1 MAFGTNK
8 IKTIYQAI
16 VRRLYEKE
24 YGGKIILNI
33 NRDLL
38 NKTQKTVL
46 LCYMVKEFETNFTT
60 TITHANMYHSLQMVK
75 VLANH
80 GFAIDV
86 CHAKSVVDLKRLK
99 REYDYIIGF
108 GPLYEAIINDGIKGR
123 RILLLTENDPKTVQ
137 EKYAE
142 RIAYFKQRHGS
153 KPLKYNTPRTAF
165 YSENQVNKSEVC
177 IAMNSDYNLSRI
189 QRLMPTYKVKVN
201 TLCNPNYEFEFKN
214 LDTAKKHFVWFG
226 SAGAIH
232 KGLDI
237 LVDAFAE
244 LPDLHLSIY
253 GLTDSE
259 VPLIEPLLTPNVQI
273 KGRIDVRSDE
283 FITEVVNKHAFVI
296 SASCSEG
303 MNTGVATCMMHGLIP
318 VVTKETGFDN
328 PGMMIEFEGYKVC
341 ILKDVI
347 LSASKMENE
356 CLEKLSKAN
365 FDYSNA
371 NFTLDNFTKEFDEIL
386 SNIEN
391 KYPL

>member
-38 NKTQKTVL
+38 NDSQKTVL

-75 VLANH
+75 VLTDH
-80 GFAIDV
+80 GYAIDV
-86 CHAKSVVDLKRLK
+86 CHAKSVVDLQRLK

-108 GPLYEAIINDGIKGR
+108 GPLYEAIIKDGIKGC

-153 KPLKYNTPRTAF
+153 KLLKFNTPRTAF
-165 YSENQVNKSEVC
+165 YNENQVDKSEVC

-189 QRLMPTYKVKVN
+189 QRLMPTYKIKVN
-201 TLCNPNYEFEFKN
+201 TLCNPNYRFEIKDFA
-214 LDTAKKHFVWFG
+214 TAKKHFVWFG

-244 LPDLHLSIY
+244 LPDMQLSIY
-253 GLTDSE
+253 GLTESE

-273 KGRIDVRSDE
+273 KGRIDVRSDK

-328 PGMMIEFEGYKVC
+328 PGFIFEMEDYKTASIQSSLCKITQTANEV
-341 ILKDVI
+341 LNS
-347 LSASKMENE
+347 LSEQVFTYSQQSFS
-356 CLEKLSKAN
+356 LSN
-365 FDYSNA
+365 FA
-371 NFTLDNFTKEFDEIL
+371 EEFDSII
-386 SNIEN
+386 SDIES
-391 KYPL
+391 KK